1 VAVDFTLVMSVSLS
15 VNSHTMHI
23 PFNGLYCRTRR
34 SVVENNALAAAVAD
48 GKSSAKALK
57 SKGSAPVLG
66 LLGAVSGDQSLDLA
80 LRPLVGMEGSL
91 LLNFGEVSQN
101 ENVMAWI
108 VHEVCT

>member
-1 VAVDFTLVMSVSLS
+1 MSRSRRSMDNSLS
-15 VNSHTMHI
+15 SAEGKGI
-23 PFNGLYCRTRR
+23 SRDEIRR
-34 SVVENNALAAAVAD
+34 AAKAAVGEEDVKDAP
-48 GKSSAKALK
+48 
-57 SKGSAPVLG
+57 PVLS

-108 VHEVCT
+108 VHEVRWVNYCIHQ